1 MTSLKQLLE
10 REPQTADVSAYL
22 VMGVEANRAGKT
34 LWQPW
39 KRHPEPRVR
48 MDGVPGRTGG
58 DKAML
63 GPSVLS
69 LGVYPLRQVE
79 EGRKLAGRA
88 VL

>member
-1 MTSLKQLLE
+1 
-10 REPQTADVSAYL
+10 
-22 VMGVEANRAGKT
+22 MGVEANRARKT

-39 KRHPEPRVR
+39 KRHPEPRAR
-48 MDGVPGRTGG
+48 MDAVPGRTGG

-63 GPSVLS
+63 GPSVLP
-69 LGVYPLRQVE
+69 LGVYPLCQVE